1 MTQLDLF
8 ETAQPQE
15 QPRKQKSRSEHRIM
29 VIDHHIVAQFYAG
42 RTGWWTAYKGQ
53 SNTEADYAVWEE
65 SEVNMRR
72 ALKLIGEG
80 APIVHSDLAPVQ
92 ARGGWLACPDNREVQ
107 PNTPEGYRQALREL
121 ARSIQ

>member
-1 MTQLDLF
+1 MQQQKLF
-8 ETAQPQE
+8 EAKPE
-15 QPRKQKSRSEHRIM
+15 QKVARRHPCRIV
-29 VIDHHIVAQFYAG
+29 VIDHHVIAQFHDGAG
-42 RTGWWTAYKGQ
+42 KTGWWTAYKGQ

-72 ALKLIGEG
+72 AMRLVGEG
-80 APIVHSDLAPVQ
+80 VPIVRSEFAPVQ